1 MYSKDLKELFLGTNI
16 EITQTKYNNLDNL
29 INLTLGALIICLF
42 FSLKSGNDDPAKKSF
57 DKY

>member
-29 INLTLGALIICLF
+29 INPTLGALIICLF

>member
-1 MYSKDLKELFLGTNI
+1 MFLGTNI